1 RAPAGLMA
9 TVERE
14 TWSLPPVFRL
24 LAEAGRV
31 PQPDLE
37 RTLNLGVGMVAV
49 VDPEIAAKSIS
60 VLVDAGID
68 AWEMGT
74 IGQVTDEAAG
84 AGLDFVQGAKGVD
97 GGAVLMRGAYAA

>member
-1 RAPAGLMA
+1 MTQTPDIN
-9 TVERE
+9 T
-14 TWSLPPVFRL
+14 
-24 LAEAGRV
+24 
-31 PQPDLE
+31 QPLSE
-37 RTLNLGVGMVAV
+37 

-74 IGQVTDEAAG
+74 IGALTDDAAA

-97 GGAVLMRGAYAA
+97 GGAVLMRGQYAA

>member
-1 RAPAGLMA
+1 MA
-9 TVERE
+9 Y
-14 TWSLPPVFRL
+14 
-24 LAEAGRV
+24 
-31 PQPDLE
+31 
-37 RTLNLGVGMVAV
+37 
-49 VDPEIAAKSIS
+49 
-60 VLVDAGID
+60 AGID